1 MRDNESLIII
11 GDESELQ
18 QLHNDD
24 KMRDEGKD
32 AKRQLAVSGT

>member
-18 QLHNDD
+18 QLHDE